1 MSYKFSFFAE
11 INAESRDEAWDMI
24 FGYNGHKGFAI
35 PNGFREST
43 LFLSKSDKWETPDDT
58 TEALTESVLEDMSN
72 EFLDDE

>member
-35 PNGFREST
+35 PNG
-43 LFLSKSDKWETPDDT
+43 SKKDCWFAS
-58 TEALTESVLEDMSN
+58 L
-72 EFLDDE
+72 